1 MKKVNISE
9 DKLKKALREIFKEEM
24 YQSNQEPFADQTKEK
39 ELEMGVGDD
48 GSMRHDAGIVDTP
61 EDLTNYGPDKG
72 LNDYRVKG

>member
-24 YQSNQEPFADQTKEK
+24 YQSNQEPFADQTKKK

-48 GSMRHDAGIVDTP
+48 GTVNHELQKDFKSETR
-61 EDLTNYGPDKG
+61 DKNFYPG
-72 LNDYRVKG
+72 FNEMV